1 MQQVPTQV
9 NSSAQRTFVALWLV
23 VTVIK
28 VMIATHLPLFV
39 DEAFYWQEGRHLAAA
54 YSDLPGLTAWLAR
67 LGTEI
72 GSSVAGGQ
80 HVLALRAP
88 FLAMAA
94 LLPWLVAHV
103 AARWYGEENGWR
115 AGMLVLLMPL
125 SGTLG
130 LLALPDVPMAL
141 ATILCLD
148 AGARLLREID
158 SASAL
163 ELASGLVIGAL
174 SHYRFVG
181 VIAVGFIALLL
192 LSQGRRVLVDA
203 RVWVALALGV
213 AAWGPLL
220 AWNLENADAGLRFQ
234 LVDRHPWA
242 FQWSG
247 LLFLGIQSLL
257 VTPLLFWALAC
268 VTVGGV
274 RGPQDA
280 LVQWRWFALLGGL
293 STLGYFALGFFAD
306 VERVS
311 FHWPM
316 PGYLALL
323 LATPMLLATWPR
335 WLRTATWALAGAG
348 LVLVLGYY
356 LMISTPSLR
365 AVQAGSKY
373 YPYNFAG
380 WDQLAQ
386 AVREELA
393 QMPPGTELLADN
405 FKIGAEL
412 GFALDVADIA
422 VLDHPINRKHGR
434 APQLRLWG
442 LQGDGQRAV
451 PTLLVASATDVK
463 FRDLLAHYQSLCER
477 VGALPPPRVVNAD
490 RGAQRFLLFRLP
502 AERVEGPCAPP
513 VLAHVDSPGS
523 GKRVLAKFEI
533 SGWAIKDV
541 VGVAGVT
548 ITLDGKPVAKA
559 EYGTAN
565 GFVAD
570 FYQGRSRDPNQP
582 NIGFRAKVDA
592 SALDPSGQYWLGLVV
607 HGADGSDEIWA
618 EQRVRIVGDCNT
630 CSRMER

>member
-1 MQQVPTQV
+1 MQQIPVQV
-9 NSSAQRTFVALWLV
+9 NSSAQRAFVALWLA
-23 VTVIK
+23 VTVVK
-28 VMIATHLPLFV
+28 IAIAAHLPLFV
-39 DEAFYWQEGRHLAAA
+39 DEAFYWQEGRHPAAA

-67 LGTEI
+67 LGTET
-72 GSSVAGGQ
+72 GSLLAGGQ

-88 FLAMAA
+88 FLAIAA

-103 AARWYGEENGWR
+103 SARWYGEENGWR
-115 AGMLVLLMPL
+115 AGMLALLMPL

-158 SASAL
+158 SASAV
-163 ELASGLVIGAL
+163 ELALGLVIGAL

-181 VIAVGFIALLL
+181 VIAVGFIAFLL
-192 LSQGRRVLVDA
+192 LSQGRRVLLDV

-247 LLFLGIQSLL
+247 LSFLGVQALL
-257 VTPLLFWALAC
+257 VTPLLFWALIRA
-268 VTVGGV
+268 TAREL
-274 RGPQDA
+274 RGPA
-280 LVQWRWFALLGGL
+280 EAPVQWRWFALLGAA
-293 STLGYFALGFFAD
+293 STLGYFVLGFFAD

-323 LATPMLLATWPR
+323 LAVPALLATWPR
-335 WLRTATWALAGAG
+335 WLRAATWALAGAG
-348 LVLVLGYY
+348 LVLMLGYY
-356 LMISTPSLR
+356 LAVSTPSLR
-365 AVQAGSKY
+365 AAQADSKY

-393 QMPPGTELLADN
+393 QMPPGTTLLADN

-412 GFALDVADIA
+412 GFALDAADIA
-422 VLDHPINRKHGR
+422 VLDHPLNRKHGR
-434 APQLRLWG
+434 APQLQLWG
-442 LQGDGQRAV
+442 LQSDGRRSA

-463 FRDLLAHYQSLCER
+463 FRELLAHYQSLCER
-477 VGALPPPRVVNAD
+477 VGPLPPPRVVNAD

-502 AERVEGPCAPP
+502 VERAEAACAPP
-513 VLAHVDSPGS
+513 ALAHVDAPGS
-523 GKRVLAKFEI
+523 GERVAAKFEV
-533 SGWAIKDV
+533 SGWATRDG

-548 ITLDGKPVAKA
+548 ITIDGKPVAKA
-559 EYGTAN
+559 EYGIEN

-582 NIGFRAKVDA
+582 RIGFRAQVDA
-592 SALDPSGQYWLGLVV
+592 SAFGSGRHWLGLVV
-607 HGADGSDEIWA
+607 HGVDGSDEIWA
-618 EQRVRIVGDCNT
+618 EQAIRIEN
-630 CSRMER
+630 E